1 MGQIDVARDRHG
13 RGRRVLVALLTAAAA
28 IGAAAAQTDS
38 PCPFSIPMFHGL
50 DSYFQCAD
58 ARPVAALAYQIT
70 AADSVTSG
78 TLDIICDTIGSID
91 CSDPSGLGD
100 GTIQVQMNWGNSGV
114 SGCPF
119 PVPGPPRLAIVVQ
132 GTDGN
137 GLIVSLSGADPAIG
151 YLVEAAHK
159 FDPVTGLAH
168 PLPCGDAAGQPQITS
183 RTTGADGRVTLD
195 LHLEAPQVHTDCDPD
210 SVGVAGGLNTCP
222 DAFNPDSAVARLY
235 TSVQPCD
242 RAPDLRRWN
251 WTDAGMTPDSAGNA
265 SVTVA
270 PPATETCALVGYT
283 ATIGGF
289 ESGAVVGF
297 VKVQG
302 IPCTDRDAD
311 GWTQCE
317 GDCDDTLPEIHPGAA
332 EACNLIDDNCNSL
345 VDEVECAPRLV
356 DMRIAFGSPEG
367 RGSGVLSWTSTRE
380 VFLAGFNVV
389 LMESN
394 GRRTQQNAGP
404 IPCAECDSGRG
415 HSYTF
420 IVPKHKSGRN
430 FFVEM
435 VFVDDRVVTFGPAV
449 KQ

>member
-1 MGQIDVARDRHG
+1 MGHIGVARDRHG
-13 RGRRVLVALLTAAAA
+13 RGRRVLVALLAATAA
-28 IGAAAAQTDS
+28 IGAASAQTGS
-38 PCPFSIPMFHGL
+38 PCPFSLPMFHGL

-58 ARPVAALAYQIT
+58 ALSVAALAYQIS
-70 AADSVTSG
+70 APDSVTSG
-78 TLDIICDTIGSID
+78 TLDIICDTVGTID
-91 CSDPSGLGD
+91 CSDLSGLGD
-100 GTIQVQMNWGNSGV
+100 GTIQVQMDWGNPGV

-137 GLIVSLSGADPAIG
+137 GLVVSLSGADPAIG

-159 FDPVTGLAH
+159 FDPATGLAR
-168 PLPCGDAAGQPQITS
+168 PLPCGDAAGQPQVTS
-183 RTTGADGRVTLD
+183 RTTGADGRVTLG
-195 LHLEAPQVHTDCDPD
+195 LRLAAPLVYTDCDPD
-210 SVGVAGGLNTCP
+210 SVGMLGGLNTCP
-222 DAFNPDSAVARLY
+222 DAFAPDSSVARLY

-242 RAPDLRRWN
+242 RAPDIRRSMWIE
-251 WTDAGMTPDSAGNA
+251 TGVTPDSSGNA
-265 SVTVA
+265 SVVVT

-289 ESGAVVGF
+289 ESGAIIGF
-297 VKVQG
+297 VKVPG
-302 IPCTDRDAD
+302 VPCTDTDAD

-317 GDCDDTLPEIHPGAA
+317 GDCDDLLPVVHPGAV
-332 EACNLIDDNCNSL
+332 EVCNQIDDNCNGL
-345 VDEVECAPRLV
+345 VDEGNCGPLVV
-356 DMRIAFGSPEG
+356 DMRISFGSPQG
-367 RGSGVLSWTSTRE
+367 RGSGTLSWTTTRE
-380 VFLAGFNVV
+380 LDLAGFNVV
-389 LMESN
+389 MIEAN
-394 GRRTQQNAGP
+394 GRRTQLNAGP
-404 IPCAECDSGRG
+404 ISCVECSTGRG

>member
-1 MGQIDVARDRHG
+1 MGQM
-13 RGRRVLVALLTAAAA
+13 RVSQVRSRTIRWALVALAA
-28 IGAAAAQTDS
+28 ITAGSGGASAQGT
-38 PCPFSIPMFHGL
+38 FSCGGSVPMFHAF
-50 DSYFQCAD
+50 DSYFECAD
-58 ARPVAALAYQIT
+58 ALPAAAFAYQISAPESANT
-70 AADSVTSG
+70 AS
-78 TLDIICDTIGSID
+78 LDILR
-91 CSDPSGLGD
+91 GLGD
-100 GTIQVQMNWGNSGV
+100 GKIQVHTDWGNNGIY
-114 SGCPF
+114 GCPIQAT
-119 PVPGPPRLAIVVQ
+119 GPQRIAIVVQ
-132 GTDGN
+132 GIDGRC
-137 GLIVSLSGADPAIG
+137 LIVSLSGADFNIG
-151 YLVEAAHK
+151 YIVEAGHK

-168 PLPCGDAAGQPQITS
+168 PLPCSDAAGQPQVIS

-195 LHLEAPQVHTDCDPD
+195 LHLAAPLVYSDCDPD
-210 SVGVAGGLNTCP
+210 SVGVLGGLNTCP
-222 DAFNPDSAVARLY
+222 DAFTPNSSVARLY

-251 WTDAGMTPDSAGNA
+251 WTDAGVTPDSAGNA
-265 SVTVA
+265 SVVVT

-302 IPCTDRDAD
+302 VPCTDRDAD

-317 GDCDDTLPEIHPGAA
+317 GDCNDTLPEIHPGAV
-332 EACNLIDDNCNSL
+332 EACNLIDDNCNGV

-356 DMRIAFGSPEG
+356 DLRIAFGSPEG

-389 LMESN
+389 MMEAN
-394 GRRTQQNAGP
+394 GRRTQLNGGP
-404 IPCAECDSGRG
+404 IRCAECDNGRG
-415 HSYTF
+415 HSYSY